1 MAGSELEVRPVIVF
15 PALLPR
21 TSRPF
26 ASTVL
31 PRVLQT
37 QTPPQRAAHKRLIR
51 REYLVAGTGFEPV
64 TFRL

>member
-15 PALLPR
+15 PAMLPR
-21 TSRPF
+21 TSRPL

-37 QTPPQRAAHKRLIR
+37 QTPPRRAAHKRLITR
-51 REYLVAGTGFEPV
+51 LFLVAGTGFEPV